1 MSTRRIIGA
10 VAVIA
15 VAAGAALIAG
25 SLSSSTPSA
34 SAGSGG
40 ASAGSGGGGAQSSS
54 STAAGAARCRT
65 SALEIWLGVGP
76 GGAAAGSTYLPIEF
90 TNTGHT
96 SCTLYGYPGVSAR
109 SSSQLG
115 SAAGRDPQV
124 ASRTVTLAPGATA
137 HTVLQVTDVA
147 NYPPA
152 TCGPTTASALRV
164 YPPGSLTSEDIA
176 YRFPACSKPG
186 PVYLSVR
193 AVSPGIGVP
202 GQS

>member
-1 MSTRRIIGA
+1 MNARRIIFT

-15 VAAGAALIAG
+15 VAAGAALVAG

-40 ASAGSGGGGAQSSS
+40 ASAGTGGGGTQPSS
-54 STAAGAARCRT
+54 STPAAAARCRA
-65 SALEIWLGVGP
+65 SVLEIWLGVGP
-76 GGAAAGSTYLPIEF
+76 GGGAAGSTSMPIEF

-96 SCTLYGYPGVSAR
+96 TCTLYGYPGVSAR

-115 SAAGRDPQV
+115 YAAGRDPQ
-124 ASRTVTLAPGATA
+124 APSRTVILAPGASA
-137 HTVLQVTDVA
+137 HTVLQLTDVS

-152 TCGPTTASALRV
+152 TCGPATASVLRV
-164 YPPGSLTSEDIA
+164 YPPGSLTSEDVA
-176 YRFPACSKPG
+176 YRFPACSKAG

-193 AVSPGIGVP
+193 AVSLAVGIP
-202 GQS
+202 GQP